1 MWPAVIFFPLGGF
14 TYNLLVYV
22 LLRALFSDLCM
33 QFPNFQLQK
42 RRIFWIYFGR
52 I

>member
-1 MWPAVIFFPLGGF
+1 MWPAVIFFFPLGGF
-14 TYNLLVYV
+14 TYNLLVDV

-42 RRIFWIYFGR
+42 RRILDLFR
-52 I
+52 